1 MWHVAHIEVWG
12 STERPNWTLSEK
24 MSRSVNLLLVLIVA
38 LSAVQ
43 SYVVREKDDAKMF
56 RENRA
61 LTTTVTITAA
71 TASTTTI
78 S

>member
-1 MWHVAHIEVWG
+1 
-12 STERPNWTLSEK
+12 

-38 LSAVQ
+38 TSAVQ